1 MDRYTP
7 NFVWKGANA
16 LLDYGLIIE
25 SELPEIVAKPRYN
38 EITVVGSNRVLNEWF
53 GDYEPFDLKIK
64 DVSVSYERLPEV
76 KRCVILTMK
85 LNTSTNGELFIH
97 LK

>member
-16 LLDYGLIIE
+16 LLDYGLTIE

-38 EITVVGSNRVLNEWF
+38 EITVIGSNRVLNERS
-53 GDYEPFDLKIK
+53 E
-64 DVSVSYERLPEV
+64 EH
-76 KRCVILTMK
+76 
-85 LNTSTNGELFIH
+85 TSELQS
-97 LK
+97 LE

>member
-64 DVSVSYERLPEV
+64 DVSVSYNGVIER
-76 KRCVILTMK
+76 TFK
-85 LNTSTNGELFIH
+85 LEGRMQEAEHDIIEL
-97 LK
+97 KGAKK

>member
-16 LLDYGLIIE
+16 LLDYGLTIE

-38 EITVVGSNRVLNEWF
+38 EITVIGSNRVLN
-53 GDYEPFDLKIK
+53 
-64 DVSVSYERLPEV
+64 
-76 KRCVILTMK
+76 
-85 LNTSTNGELFIH
+85 H
-97 LK
+97 LI